1 PDPVTL
7 PLRDLAL
14 ELTVGRWY
22 LREVEVRDWQ
32 TRLAVKDGT
41 VRLDPLALSLNGA
54 PVKGGGS
61 IQLSVPGYR
70 YDLNLR
76 ADAVPMTPLVDSFLP
91 ERKGQLGGT
100 AGLRLDLRGAG
111 LTGASLRQNLSGQ
124 YEASMTNLNLSVGN
138 VQSAVLR
145 TVLNVVLALPE
156 LIRNPGAAV
165 GSLVGRL
172 VGGAPGSAGW
182 VHQFSAAP
190 IEAIT
195 LAGRAGGGVVELQQA
210 RVLSAAFDLRSQG
223 IVRLNPVLTNS
234 TLELPVQVALR
245 TNLAATL
252 GAKPT
257 GGGPYAALP
266 DFLQVTG
273 TVGAPKSKIDYPKLA
288 LLGGQALLGGAV
300 EGAGSTAKGVVEGL
314 KNLVGGGGA
323 APTAP
328 GAALPAGKAPT
339 NRLEAV

>member
-1 PDPVTL
+1 PGGPAQLAL
-7 PLRDLAL
+7 PLRQ
-14 ELTVGRWY
+14 ETVH
-22 LREVEVRDWQ
+22 
-32 TRLAVKDGT
+32 
-41 VRLDPLALSLNGA
+41 
-54 PVKGGGS
+54 
-61 IQLSVPGYR
+61 
-70 YDLNLR
+70 LR

-182 VHQFSAAP
+182 VDQFSAAP

-245 TNLAATL
+245 TSLAATL
-252 GAKPT
+252 GAKHT

-339 NRLEAV
+339 NRLEAVGGLLRGLIGPGRETNPPARPAPKP